1 MNAALDVIW
10 HVIWQRPR
18 REHGREPQLCEEAE
32 MGQERG
38 TALLQVIE

>member
-10 HVIWQRPR
+10 QRPR
-18 REHGREPQLCEEAE
+18 REPQLYEEAE